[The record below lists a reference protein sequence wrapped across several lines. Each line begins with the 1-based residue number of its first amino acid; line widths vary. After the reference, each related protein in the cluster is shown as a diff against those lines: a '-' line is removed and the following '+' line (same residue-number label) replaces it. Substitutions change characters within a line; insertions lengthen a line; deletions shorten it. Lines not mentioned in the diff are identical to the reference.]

1 MFFPEQ
7 ERPEAEK
14 HQQVEVLMPVNV
26 RDDIKMALIAATSMV
41 AEEKEIHR
49 EK

>member
-7 ERPEAEK
+7 GRPEAEK
-14 HQQVEVLMPVNV
+14 HGWVEVLVPVNV
-26 RDDIKMALIAATSMV
+26 RDDIKTALIAATSMV
-41 AEEKEIHR
+41 AEEEEIHC